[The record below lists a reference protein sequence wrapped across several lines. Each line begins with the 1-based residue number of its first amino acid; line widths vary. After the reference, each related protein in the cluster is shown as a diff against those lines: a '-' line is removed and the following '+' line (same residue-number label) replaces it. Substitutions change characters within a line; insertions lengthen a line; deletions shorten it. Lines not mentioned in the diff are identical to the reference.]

1 MLFVWKLARILCL
14 VAAAG
19 RSAQVVDAV
28 EQGYA
33 DAETEQ
39 RLGMQR
45 AGPIKEPGP
54 TVLIACF
61 AAAFLLLN
69 SFASRF
75 DNSKS

>member
-1 MLFVWKLARILCL
+1 MRDVWKLARILCL

-19 RSAQVVDAV
+19 RSAQIVDAV
-28 EQGYA
+28 EQGHA
-33 DAETEQ
+33 DAATEQ
-39 RLGMQR
+39 RLRLQR
-45 AGPIKEPGP
+45 AGPVEEPRP

-75 DNSKS
+75 DNSRS